1 MVARQ
6 NEAVQPL
13 NASRVAEAQPIPLH
27 PPFLFWVTF
36 SEGTSQEI
44 IDQWVREVRGRKGA
58 VSEGWQAVEI
68 VPPAEPMDRFL
79 DQIKQT
85 KIVKAVRVSR

>member
-1 MVARQ
+1 
-6 NEAVQPL
+6 
-13 NASRVAEAQPIPLH
+13 
-27 PPFLFWVTF
+27 LFWVTF
-36 SEGTSQEI
+36 SDGTSQES

-58 VSEGWQAVEI
+58 LSEWWQAVEI
-68 VPPAEPMDRFL
+68 VPPTEPMDRFL

>member
-1 MVARQ
+1 
-6 NEAVQPL
+6 
-13 NASRVAEAQPIPLH
+13 VAEARPATPQPS
-27 PPFLFWVTF
+27 FLFWVTF
-36 SEGTSQEI
+36 SDGTNQES

-58 VSEGWQAVEI
+58 LSEWWQAVEI
-68 VPPAEPMDRFL
+68 VPPTEPMDRFL

>member
-1 MVARQ
+1 M
-6 NEAVQPL
+6 
-13 NASRVAEAQPIPLH
+13 AEARPTSQQ

-36 SEGTSQEI
+36 SDGTTQES
-44 IDQWVREVRGRKGA
+44 IDQWVREMRGRKGA

-68 VPPAEPMDRFL
+68 GPPAEPLDRFL